1 MLAKAK
7 LVSKELA
14 RHTLVKNKHKTLNG
28 GQKKIVFGG
37 PRVKKKKQ
45 ERLCERQK
53 STFLKVV
60 SIPTIQ
66 RKLQKMIF
74 NRVEDEE
81 RLRKENV
88 WKVPK

>member
-1 MLAKAK
+1 MAK
-7 LVSKELA
+7 LVCKRIGKAYLGEEQTQDTEWWSEEDCIWWSK
-14 RHTLVKNKHKTLNG
+14 G
-28 GQKKIVFGG
+28 KK
-37 PRVKKKKQ
+37 RQ
-45 ERLCERQK
+45 ERLCEMQK

-81 RLRKENV
+81 MLRKENV